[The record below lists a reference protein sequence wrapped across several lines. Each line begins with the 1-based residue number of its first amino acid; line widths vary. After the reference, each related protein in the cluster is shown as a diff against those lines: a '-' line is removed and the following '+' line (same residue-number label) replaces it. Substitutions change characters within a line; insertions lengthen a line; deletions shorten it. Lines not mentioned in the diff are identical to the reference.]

1 VFSTE
6 AVDATANLTAGNVLT
21 RGVEL
26 AGVRAESATHSL
38 AIQGPGAWAPVKET
52 MSARAAA
59 YQMQITGHDVTQG
72 YLVNG
77 VKFDGFA
84 NGVLTDAKGYYAQFV
99 SNGEFVP
106 WFSGQQS
113 LVSQAQRQLAAAGN
127 SPVQWVFAERR
138 QPLRSPTCC
147 ATTTSSASTSW

>member
-1 VFSTE
+1 LLSTE

-113 LVSQAQRQLAAAGN
+113 LVSQRKGS
-127 SPVQWVFAERR
+127 SPPPGTASYSGCSPNRR